1 MFQTNQGEGKKG
13 KCYHKRFL
21 VKKSSIQF
29 RRIVMTS
36 LSEDQQNALS
46 LFQEISQ
53 IDDIDLCQDILR
65 ENHWDVETAVESF
78 VSGRR
83 PNPSRMEGTPYQRNV
98 SSSSN
103 SETTTTPVS
112 TSSSRGL
119 QNNSSN
125 SRSSNTARASAANDN
140 NFFSLLFGPL
150 RWLFQAR
157 PISLNPEGDT
167 RKYIQDFDMKF
178 GSNHPNFISTTYQQA
193 VSQAY
198 QASKFLMVYLHSP
211 LHEDSHRF
219 CQGTLCS
226 DNFRRFADENVLVWS
241 GQVWDAEAYG
251 LSMQLKSKTFPFVAL
266 LLCQSERDVQIADKV
281 QGFVDDRQLIERM
294 QNAMPLIENI
304 RRETNRRV
312 EATRLREQQ
321 DREYREAEETDRR
334 NRELREKAEA
344 EERSRLEEERNAREM
359 QEALEL
365 SERLENERRISSL
378 KESLI
383 EEPAAGPD
391 VSALRFQLPKGI
403 KISRRFRKT
412 DTIQKLFDFL
422 SIHFADNEIEIKNFA
437 VGTNFPKKNFED
449 MDSTIELEG
458 LHPRGMLFVIDLDA

>member
-1 MFQTNQGEGKKG
+1 
-13 KCYHKRFL
+13 
-21 VKKSSIQF
+21 
-29 RRIVMTS
+29 MTT
-36 LSEDQQNALS
+36 LSEDQQNALQ

-78 VSGRR
+78 VAGRR
-83 PNPSRMEGTPYQRNV
+83 TSSSRTEGTPYQRNV
-98 SSSSN
+98 SSGSN
-103 SETTTTPVS
+103 ASNEGFG
-112 TSSSRGL
+112 TSSSRNR
-119 QNNSSN
+119 QNNAASAN
-125 SRSSNTARASAANDN
+125 SRSSATSAANEN
-140 NFFSLLFGPL
+140 NFFSFLFGPL
-150 RWLFQAR
+150 RWLFQSR
-157 PISLNPEGDT
+157 PISLNPESDT
-167 RKYIQDFDMKF
+167 RKYIQDFETKF
-178 GSNHPNFISTTYQQA
+178 GPNHPNFVGTTYQQA

-198 QASKFLMVYLHSP
+198 RSSKFLVVYLHSP
-211 LHEDSHRF
+211 LHEDSERF
-219 CQGTLCS
+219 CTRTLCS
-226 DNFRRFADENVLVWS
+226 DNFKRFADENVLMWS

-251 LSMQLKSKTFPFVAL
+251 LSMQLRSATFPFVAL

-312 EATRLREQQ
+312 ESSMLREQQ

-344 EERSRLEEERNAREM
+344 EERTRVEEERNAKELREAM
-359 QEALEL
+359 DL
-365 SERLENERRISSL
+365 SERLAKEQRIASL
-378 KESLI
+378 KESLC
-383 EEPAAGPD
+383 EELPVGPD

-403 KISRRFRKT
+403 KISRRFHKT

-422 SIHFADNEIEIKNFA
+422 SIHFADNDIDIKNFA

-449 MDSTIELEG
+449 MDKTVEEEG